1 MLDKLQEYEVNGIV
15 LALIELQCFFCVS
28 EISYNI
34 FGGLQQIDHISY
46 YWMMF
51 TILTAWWESGYLDN
65 RNPVNS
71 ISRHLIDKKEH
82 VWTNV
87 YTLDNI
93 NPKKFAVLFYS
104 EYGAYADREY
114 MSRAD
119 IWSALIESTHALL
132 CGSISFVACLSAM
145 MYLDTLYKVL
155 ISIAMGGQLMN
166 SVLYLGEYSIQI
178 KNKQNINYPTKEFP
192 LGIYLIKRPF
202 MYINVLWTIMPIY
215 VSGNVLYGLIY

>member
-1 MLDKLQEYEVNGIV
+1 MLEILKEYEVNGIA
-15 LALIELQCFFCVS
+15 LALIELQCFFG
-28 EISYNI
+28 ISQILYI
-34 FGGLQQIDHISY
+34 TFGGLQQIDYISY

-51 TILTAWWESGYLDN
+51 TIATATWEAGYLDN
-65 RNPVNS
+65 RNHVNS
-71 ISRHLIDKKEH
+71 ISRHLIDNKHH
-82 VWTNV
+82 VWTNY

-93 NPKKFAVLFYS
+93 TPKKFAVLFYS

-132 CGSISFVACLSAM
+132 CGSISFMACLSAIL
-145 MYLDTLYKVL
+145 YCDTLYKVF

-166 SVLYLGEYSIQI
+166 SILYLGEYSIQI
-178 KNKQNINYPTKEFP
+178 KNKDNINYPTKDFP
-192 LGIYLIKRPF
+192 LGAYLIKRPF
-202 MYINVLWTIMPIY
+202 MYINVFWTIMPIY